1 MTCTLVMEKKFI
13 NIGRKCKMKARIR
26 FTRLSSL
33 DSKNALI
40 TITDMKKHKVEVVV
54 PMVSLMHAIM
64 GVAGI
69 DCDME
74 IMDISRRDK

>member
-1 MTCTLVMEKKFI
+1 
-13 NIGRKCKMKARIR
+13 MKARIR

-33 DSKNALI
+33 DSENVLI
-40 TITDMKKHKVEVVV
+40 TITDMKKHKVEVTV

-69 DCDME
+69 DCNME
-74 IMDISRRDK
+74 IIDISGRDK